1 MKEPSWKYPF
11 KAMKSGESFFVPTL
25 EPDFITKDIKKLAKQ
40 EDIKIRI
47 KSVVYDNIYGV
58 RIWKID

>member
-11 KAMKSGESFFVPTL
+11 MQMKSGESFFVPTL
-25 EPDFITKDIKKLAKQ
+25 EPDAITKEVKRLAKK
-40 EDIKIRI
+40 DGAKIRI

-58 RIWKID
+58 RVWKID